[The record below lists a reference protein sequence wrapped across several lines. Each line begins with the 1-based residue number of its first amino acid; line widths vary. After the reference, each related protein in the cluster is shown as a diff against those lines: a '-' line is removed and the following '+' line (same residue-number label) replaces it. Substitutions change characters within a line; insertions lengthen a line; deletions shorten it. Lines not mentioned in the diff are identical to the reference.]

1 VLALQWRGIFVVVV
15 ILADVIFFSTVFLQF
30 DGTTQK
36 NETNTDHTMEWL
48 VCMLRHDGQ
57 KNLCL
62 EQASKLVVS
71 EGTAFSVLFLLSVC
85 SVRRR
90 RPPLCRI
97 RSVLTPSR
105 SSTASGRS
113 SCSDSPA
120 STPPGSP

>member
-1 VLALQWRGIFVVVV
+1 VLALQWRGIFVVVI
-15 ILADVIFFSTVFLQF
+15 ILADVIYFSTVFLQF

-36 NETNTDHTMEWL
+36 NETNASHAMEWL
-48 VCMLRHDGQ
+48 VCMLRNDGQ
-57 KNLCL
+57 KDLCH

-85 SVRRR
+85 SVHRWL
-90 RPPLCRI
+90 PPI
-97 RSVLTPSR
+97 RSVLTLSR

-113 SCSDSPA
+113 SCSDGPA